1 MSEPII
7 FPIGYH
13 KFGILCID
21 VYVLA
26 FGYFRRTRMP
36 SPPPPG
42 KKTHSSLGV

>member
-7 FPIGYH
+7 FPIDYH

-36 SPPPPG
+36 SPPPPPE
-42 KKTHSSLGV
+42 KKPTAL